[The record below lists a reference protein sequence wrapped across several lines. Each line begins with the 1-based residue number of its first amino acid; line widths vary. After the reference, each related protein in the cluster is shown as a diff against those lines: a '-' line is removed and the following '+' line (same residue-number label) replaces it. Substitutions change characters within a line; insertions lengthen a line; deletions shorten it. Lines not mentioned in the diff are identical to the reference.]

1 VNCLL
6 SLFYLGPASL
16 GTASELRD
24 LTNSIPEGERRD
36 HALQLKRIETLDCGN
51 PDKTLASC
59 DPAAAPPPEA
69 LDWQK
74 KLAAASVDEAA
85 YAKALAT
92 ELWSLVCASDVNA
105 IYILRGVVR
114 GVLELGRLAKT
125 GREAPALVDFIM
137 SKDCPVSASLTGD
150 DKAKL
155 LDIKQDAEEDFAP
168 PAAAKE
174 K

>member
-1 VNCLL
+1 VKESAVQKYL
-6 SLFYLGPASL
+6 SELFIEFILPGPRVPWDGKAY
-16 GTASELRD
+16 AELRD

-85 YAKALAT
+85 AYAKALAT

-125 GREAPALVDFIM
+125 GREAPALVDSRTVRF
-137 SKDCPVSASLTGD
+137 PRR
-150 DKAKL
+150 
-155 LDIKQDAEEDFAP
+155 
-168 PAAAKE
+168 
-174 K
+174 